1 MPPYRVGLI
10 GCGRIGAQWH
20 RADGMPHPATIAG
33 AFDELEATQLVAGC
47 NRGRERLEAFGRDFG
62 VTALY
67 TDYREMLA
75 REELDILAIAT
86 PPPSHPELVEAAAA
100 AGVRGIFCEKPMALS
115 LGECDRMI
123 AACHRHGVTMLVNC
137 TRRWYGQFE
146 AVRQL
151 ADAGRLGRLL
161 HLVGHCQGCKPL
173 PAWEA
178 ATEGPLLHDT
188 VHLFD
193 AMRFFAGDVQSI
205 WGIAECRR
213 RTQLRVEDTCY
224 GVLRFAS
231 GADGCVIVD
240 ELTDYERF
248 DLELQFEQGLIRLG
262 FGEGLWTCR
271 PLEFEQPWWNELV
284 PDRLPEPS
292 WSAPPL
298 LCAAR
303 DLVESIE
310 QERSPRCTSEDGRA
324 AVEIIMALYESQ
336 LRGNAAVALPL
347 DRPERMLDLLREQGV
362 F

>member
-1 MPPYRVGLI
+1 
-10 GCGRIGAQWH
+10 
-20 RADGMPHPATIAG
+20 
-33 AFDELEATQLVAGC
+33 
-47 NRGRERLEAFGRDFG
+47 
-62 VTALY
+62 
-67 TDYREMLA
+67 
-75 REELDILAIAT
+75 
-86 PPPSHPELVEAAAA
+86 
-100 AGVRGIFCEKPMALS
+100 
-115 LGECDRMI
+115 
-123 AACHRHGVTMLVNC
+123 
-137 TRRWYGQFE
+137 
-146 AVRQL
+146 
-151 ADAGRLGRLL
+151 
-161 HLVGHCQGCKPL
+161 
-173 PAWEA
+173 
-178 ATEGPLLHDT
+178 

-193 AMRFFAGDVQSI
+193 AMRFFAGDVQTV
-205 WGIAECRR
+205 WGISECRT

-262 FGEGLWTCR
+262 FGEGLWTCQ
-271 PLEFEQPWWNELV
+271 PLEFEQPWWNELA
-284 PDRLPEPS
+284 PDRLLEPS
-292 WSAPPL
+292 WSTPPL

-347 DRPERMLDLLREQGV
+347 DRPERMLDVLREQGV